1 VRVCGVC
8 VCVCFVYVC
17 IGYEDTT
24 YSFASEIGEAYGK
37 TTYLITTLRK
47 VLLIYKYVCVYWRL
61 ECCFFLCD

>member
-1 VRVCGVC
+1 M
-8 VCVCFVYVC
+8 CVCFVYVC

-47 VLLIYKYVCVYWRL
+47 VLLI
-61 ECCFFLCD
+61 